1 MACLTRTTTRPA
13 PADADPIYLRQ
24 WNKKPNILFT
34 ALHLLCCSF
43 SIDRSD
49 GRRADATCLLC
60 TAAARERTEHGRPD
74 VNMTQFAFFFCCL
87 LFDEANVGPRSLG

>member
-24 WNKKPNILFT
+24 WNKKKQPNILFT
-34 ALHLLCCSF
+34 ALHLLSCSF

-60 TAAARERTEHGRPD
+60 TAAAREGTQHVRPD
-74 VNMTQFAFFFCCL
+74 VNMTQFVFFFL
-87 LFDEANVGPRSLG
+87 LPLV